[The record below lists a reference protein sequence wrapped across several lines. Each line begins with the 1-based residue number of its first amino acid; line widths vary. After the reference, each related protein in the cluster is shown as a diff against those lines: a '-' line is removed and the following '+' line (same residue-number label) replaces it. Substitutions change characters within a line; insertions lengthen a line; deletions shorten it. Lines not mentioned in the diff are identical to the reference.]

1 MVISNRAPAHLL
13 GKRRGG
19 FVVRSIGLVLLAAV
33 LCLTSAFGYAW
44 VRYQGNLT
52 AADISDLLDPNPQDD
67 EDSGLRDIS
76 AGQPLTFLVLGS
88 DVREGDSDVDGS
100 GASGE
105 ITGMRADTTM
115 IVHISADRQRIDVVS
130 IPRDT
135 LVDIPSCIVR
145 TADNKTTTTK
155 EKPNGMFNSAFAIGG
170 QTGDVGSAAACTMRT
185 LQQEMGLN
193 FNGYIVVD
201 FASFVKSVDAIG
213 GVPMYFEESLH
224 DKYAG
229 LNIEAGCRLLD
240 GKQALALARARKQV
254 GDGSDISRIG
264 RQQELVMAV
273 AQEVLSSNILTDAPS
288 LLKVVDAVS
297 QSVNVSSSLGQ
308 LTTIAGLANSLR
320 GVSAQNIHFATMPW
334 DPAGSRVTVNPTA
347 DYIWWAIN
355 HDVPFEV
362 YDENG
367 FPRARKP
374 EGYTSP
380 AQGNSPSEA
389 SATPS
394 SPGGSATEPAGEP
407 SNHETATNT
416 SSEAPEVSGSATP
429 EQPTSPSPSVPVC
442 TRGNAI
448 PAS

>member
-1 MVISNRAPAHLL
+1 MRSRA
-13 GKRRGG
+13 
-19 FVVRSIGLVLLAAV
+19 VRICVTAAGAGLACAALPLLVLYLMVAANQWTLHPAVALAVFVAGAV
-33 LCLTSAFGYAW
+33 VAVTTAIILANRESRKVSAYLI
-44 VRYQGNLT
+44 YL
-52 AADISDLLDPNPQDD
+52 
-67 EDSGLRDIS
+67 
-76 AGQPLTFLVLGS
+76 
-88 DVREGDSDVDGS
+88 
-100 GASGE
+100 
-105 ITGMRADTTM
+105 
-115 IVHISADRQRIDVVS
+115 
-130 IPRDT
+130 
-135 LVDIPSCIVR
+135 
-145 TADNKTTTTK
+145 
-155 EKPNGMFNSAFAIGG
+155 
-170 QTGDVGSAAACTMRT
+170 SAAAEQLGAGQTRPRMKPSNIEEIDLVYQEIQRAADRMAGRLSAERQFSADASHQLRT

-273 AQEVLSSNILTDAPS
+273 AQEVLSSNLLTDAPS

-394 SPGGSATEPAGEP
+394 APGGSATEPAGEP
-407 SNHETATNT
+407 NNHETATNT

-429 EQPTSPSPSVPVC
+429 GQPASPSPSVPVC